1 MFTMTEQ
8 AVLTTAQQEVQK
20 IEERLMV
27 YHRMANCLR
36 RLLVIGGLL
45 GIYFVRIP
53 AAGIQLL

>member
-1 MFTMTEQ
+1 MTEQ